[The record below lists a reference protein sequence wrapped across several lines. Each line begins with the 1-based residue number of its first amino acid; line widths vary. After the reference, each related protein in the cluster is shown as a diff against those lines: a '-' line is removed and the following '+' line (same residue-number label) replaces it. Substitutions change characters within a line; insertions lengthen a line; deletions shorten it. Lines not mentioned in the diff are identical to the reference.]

1 MLKEPITKDD
11 VIALKLVSGEE
22 VIAKVVTND
31 ETMLTV
37 NKPLTLIH
45 TPKGIAMSQYIL
57 MQDMTVPVSI
67 DKEKVI
73 VMTKAN
79 TIASDQYTQT
89 LSSIKKPTQQEKSQI
104 ITS

>member
-1 MLKEPITKDD
+1 MLKEPIKKDD
-11 VIALKLVSGEE
+11 VIAMKLVSGEE

-45 TPKGIAMSQYIL
+45 TPKGIAMSQYML
-57 MQDMTVPVSI
+57 MQDMTSPISI
-67 DKEKVI
+67 AKEKVMI
-73 VMTKAN
+73 MTKAN
-79 TIASDQYTQT
+79 TMAADQYTQT
-89 LSSIKKPTQQEKSQI
+89 LSSIKKPTQEEKSSI

>member
-1 MLKEPITKDD
+1 MLKEPIKTDD
-11 VIALKLVSGEE
+11 IIALKLVSGEE

-45 TPKGIAMSQYIL
+45 TPKGVAMSQYIL

-73 VMTKAN
+73 VITKAN
-79 TIASDQYTQT
+79 SNRKLPHGAVYHRPRRPRGHF
-89 LSSIKKPTQQEKSQI
+89 LR
-104 ITS
+104 

>member
-1 MLKEPITKDD
+1 MLKEPIKKDD
-11 VIALKLVSGEE
+11 VIAMKLVSGEE

-37 NKPLTLIH
+37 NRPLTLIH
-45 TPKGIAMSQYIL
+45 TPKGIAMSQYML

-73 VMTKAN
+73 VITKAN

-89 LSSIKKPTQQEKSQI
+89 LSSIKKPTPAEKSNI
-104 ITS
+104 ITN

>member
-1 MLKEPITKDD
+1 MLKEPIKKDD

-79 TIASDQYTQT
+79 TVASGQYTQT
-89 LSSIKKPTQQEKSQI
+89 LSSIKKPTPEEKSQI